1 MADRG
6 RVNIETGQHRE
17 DPIATTPV
25 HTPPRRAYRSVDGRI
40 LAGVAQG
47 LAEHLRIAP
56 AWVRAGFILLAAVK
70 GFGVVLYCAYWMVLP
85 QRPTDDTGYRR
96 SNGGRLV
103 AFGLLAVGLAL
114 LWQWVRPFVSDS
126 VLYAGILVGG
136 GVALIWWQ
144 ADETQRRRL
153 LEITGR
159 TRGVPGDQ
167 ARSAGALR
175 LAAGSGL
182 VVVGLAAFVFQAGGL
197 VATRDAAVATLVV
210 ILGAALISGP
220 WWWRGVQVLAAERR
234 ERIRSQE
241 RADLAAHL
249 HDSVLHT
256 LALIQRHADSP
267 REVARL
273 ARGQER
279 ELRSWLYR
287 TEPADASARFSAAL
301 ETVTAQVEDA
311 YAVVVEAVVVGDTE
325 MDERLGVLVQA
336 TREALVNAARHAG
349 VAEVSLYAEVE
360 PGRVSV
366 YVRDRGV
373 GFDRDAVPADRHG
386 VNGSIIG
393 RMRRHGGSATVRS
406 APGAGTEVELSVELG
421 G

>member
-1 MADRG
+1 MTIR
-6 RVNIETGQHRE
+6 TGHLRE
-17 DPIATTPV
+17 APIANTPA

-40 LAGVAQG
+40 VAGVAQG

-70 GFGVVLYCAYWMVLP
+70 GFGLVLYGAYWVVLPKQSA
-85 QRPTDDTGYRR
+85 DDTAPRR
-96 SNGGRLV
+96 GNLGRLA
-103 AFGLLAVGLAL
+103 AFGLLAVGLVL
-114 LWQWVRPFVSDS
+114 LWQRARPFVSDS
-126 VLYAGILVGG
+126 VLYAGMLVGG

-144 ADETQRRRL
+144 ADEAQRERL

-159 TRGVPGDQ
+159 TRSAAGGQP
-167 ARSAGALR
+167 RSAVALR

-197 VATRDAAVATLVV
+197 VATRDAAVATSVV
-210 ILGAALISGP
+210 VLGAALISGP
-220 WWWRGVQVLAAERR
+220 WWWRVVQVLAAERR

-256 LALIQRHADSP
+256 LALIQRHSDSP
-267 REVARL
+267 REVSRL

-287 TEPADASARFSAAL
+287 TAPAGTTARLSAAL
-301 ETVTAQVEDA
+301 EAVTAEVEDA
-311 YAVVVEAVVVGDTE
+311 YAVAVEAVVVGDAE
-325 MDERLGVLVQA
+325 MDERLGALVQA

-373 GFDRDAVPADRHG
+373 GFDRDAVPVDRHG
-386 VNGSIIG
+386 IDGSIIG
-393 RMRRHGGSATVRS
+393 RMRRHGGSAAVRS
-406 APGAGTEVELSVELG
+406 GPGAGTEVELSMELG